1 MAKKKSTVDPDP
13 TGKITAAK
21 TRAAAAK
28 RAAARKAK
36 TTAAQKFAT
45 NQLTKAGIKP
55 KKPGQGVIAQFS
67 AANKAAAKKRT
78 AAKLGT
84 ISGTGASSSLT
95 AGTKKGAPRV
105 KPTAEQFATQQLTRA
120 GIKVGKGD
128 VKAQFRAA
136 NKVAAQKRRAANLV
150 NARATGHSSALTA
163 GMRGPKIQ
171 QSAAQKRRGTGS
183 AAVGVSQKPKPAVK
197 PSAAKSKAQGY

>member
-1 MAKKKSTVDPDP
+1 MKTSDGGGTTKPKP
-13 TGKITAAK
+13 TAAQK
-21 TRAAAAK
+21 KAAAA
-28 RAAARKAK
+28 RRKK
-36 TTAAQKFAT
+36 LQGAQKFAT
-45 NQLTKAGIKP
+45 QQLTKAGIKP
-55 KKPGQGVIAQFS
+55 KKPGQGVIAQYS

-95 AGTKKGAPRV
+95 AGSKKGAPRV
-105 KPTAEQFATQQLTRA
+105 KPTAEQFATQQLKRA
-120 GIKVGKGD
+120 GIKVGSGD

-136 NKVAAQKRRAANLV
+136 NKVAAKKRAAANLV

-163 GMRGPKIQ
+163 GMTGPKVKK
-171 QSAAQKRRGTGS
+171 SAAQERRGTG
-183 AAVGVSQKPKPAVK
+183 APVKPAVK